1 MQSDN
6 TPVVVLEGIKKAY
19 RLSATAPMLQV
30 LNGIDLVVKQS
41 DSVGI
46 VGPSGSGKSTFLN
59 IIGALDKPDEG
70 RVLLDGED
78 MLALDET
85 ALARVRNRK
94 IGFVFQMHHLLPQCS
109 ALENVMLPAIATKDK
124 AYIKASENRAIELLK
139 RVGLGERIHHRP
151 YEMSG
156 GECQRVAVARALIN
170 NPRILI
176 ADEPTGSL
184 DQKTAES
191 LADLLLELNEKDGIT
206 LLIATHWMELANRM
220 KRVYGLREG
229 KLFQQK

>member
-6 TPVVVLEGIKKAY
+6 TPVLVLEGIKKAY
-19 RLSATAPMLQV
+19 RLSATTPVLQV

-59 IIGALDKPDEG
+59 IIGALDRPDEG
-70 RVLLDGED
+70 RVFLDGED

-85 ALARVRNRK
+85 ALAKVRNRK

-124 AYIKASENRAIELLK
+124 AYIKASESRAIELLK

>member
-1 MQSDN
+1 MGEDN
-6 TPVVVLEGIKKAY
+6 TPVLILEGIKKAY
-19 RLSATAPMLQV
+19 RLSSTAPMLQV
-30 LNGIDLVVKQS
+30 LNGIDLVIKHS
-41 DSVGI
+41 DAVGI
-46 VGPSGSGKSTFLN
+46 IGPSGSGKSTFLN
-59 IIGALDKPDEG
+59 IAGALDKPDEG
-70 RVLLDGED
+70 KVVLDGED
-78 MLALDET
+78 ILGLDDT

-124 AYIKASENRAIELLK
+124 AYIKASENRAVELLK

-170 NPRILI
+170 NPQILI

-191 LADLLLELNEKDGIT
+191 LANLLLELNEKDGVT
-206 LLIATHWMELANRM
+206 LLIATHWLEFANRL
-220 KRVYGLREG
+220 KHVYALREG
-229 KLFQQK
+229 RLFQQK